1 MTEQRASG
9 APVLRIDRWLWCA
22 RFFKTRTLA
31 ADAVKAG
38 HVRVNGRRAKAAH
51 GVKVGDALEIVKGA
65 LQFDV
70 RIEKIPA
77 QRGSAGQA
85 QQWYVET
92 PQSIERRAQQ
102 AARRR
107 SESLPRS
114 PTVGRPDKRT
124 RRLLRKRQR
133 DA

>member
-1 MTEQRASG
+1 MTERHASG
-9 APVLRIDRWLWCA
+9 ASALRIDRWLWCA

-31 ADAVKAG
+31 ADAVQAG

-51 GVKVGDALEIVKGA
+51 GIKVGDALEIVKGA
-65 LQFDV
+65 LQLEV
-70 RIEKIPA
+70 RVERIPA
-77 QRGSAGQA
+77 QRGPAREA
-85 QQWYVET
+85 QQCYVET

-107 SESLPRS
+107 SEPLPAP
-114 PTVGRPDKRT
+114 PTAGRPDKRT